1 MSTLM
6 SFPHGKQKSS
16 GLIEGILW
24 EVNKI
29 GEILQVRVSSSLT
42 QLCQQAQR
50 KDEDSEHQSIF

>member
-6 SFPHGKQKSS
+6 SFPHGEQKSS

-42 QLCQQAQR
+42 QL
-50 KDEDSEHQSIF
+50 KKNLHLFSVPDSEH